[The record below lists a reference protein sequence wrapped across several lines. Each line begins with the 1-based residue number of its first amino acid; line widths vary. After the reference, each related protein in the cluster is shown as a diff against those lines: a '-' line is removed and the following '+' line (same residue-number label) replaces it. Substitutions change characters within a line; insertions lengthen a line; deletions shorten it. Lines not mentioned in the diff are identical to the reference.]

1 MPNTQGSGG
10 GGAIL
15 SGEHRVRVSAG
26 DQGGRGGGGKGG
38 VVVGYWIGGEASASG
53 KGETMTPKAIARA
66 SHLLDDRAAWV
77 IQWMEVSKAIE
88 HESVMHVVDG
98 DTDELKAMFCIEDE
112 DEALSIKATLKSVL
126 KVRIERIDAELVSIG
141 VPVRELDQI

>member
-15 SGEHRVRVSAG
+15 SGEHWVRVVSAG
-26 DQGGRGGGGKGG
+26 DQGGSGGGGKDSG
-38 VVVGYWIGGEASASG
+38 VVVTYWVGGEASASG

-98 DTDELKAMFCIEDE
+98 GTDELKAMFCIEDE

-126 KVRIERIDAELVSIG
+126 KVRIER
-141 VPVRELDQI
+141 